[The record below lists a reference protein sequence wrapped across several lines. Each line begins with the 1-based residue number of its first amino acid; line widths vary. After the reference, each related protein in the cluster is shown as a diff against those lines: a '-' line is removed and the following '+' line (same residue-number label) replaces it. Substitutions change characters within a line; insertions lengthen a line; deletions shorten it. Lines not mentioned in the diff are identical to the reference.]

1 MLLQIKKIQLLTGIC
16 LLLQIVLSGY
26 YIPFHLI
33 AAFLSVMIILWQRKF
48 RVLQIQY
55 HYYVIYLYFFRIC
68 ILLVLCIDLL
78 EMIYILTVIYVGM
91 MLVLISCKTFL

>member
-1 MLLQIKKIQLLTGIC
+1 MLLQIKKMQLLVGIC

-26 YIPFHLI
+26 FIPFHLI
-33 AAFLSVMIILWQRKF
+33 ALILSLMIILWQRKF

-55 HYYVIYLYFFRIC
+55 HYYVIYLYFFRLF
-68 ILLVLCIDLL
+68 ILLVFCADLL
-78 EMIYILTVIYVGM
+78 ELVYILLVIYVGM

>member
-33 AAFLSVMIILWQRKF
+33 AVFLSVMIILWQRKF

-55 HYYVIYLYFFRIC
+55 HYYVIYLYFFRLF
-68 ILLVLCIDLL
+68 ILLGLCFDLL
-78 EMIYILTVIYVGM
+78 ELIYILAVIYVGM